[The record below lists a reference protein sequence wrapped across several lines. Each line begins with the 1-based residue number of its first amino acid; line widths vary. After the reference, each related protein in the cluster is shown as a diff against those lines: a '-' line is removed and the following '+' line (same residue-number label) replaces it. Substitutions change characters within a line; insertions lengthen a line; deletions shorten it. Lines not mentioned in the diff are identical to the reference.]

1 MDDIVVI
8 KLNLDEQETWRY
20 TGEVL
25 ARDAHSLTLRA
36 LFNRADTPFHGIL
49 LRQGD
54 IFIEI
59 YYTERWYN
67 IFQIH
72 DRDSAEIK
80 GWYCN
85 VTKPAE
91 IDPSQIRYVDL
102 ALDLLVYPDG
112 RQLVLDEDEFEAL
125 HPDQSLRAKVFAAL
139 AELKALVTAAKRFSP
154 GLNKYG
160 LSQTFGSA
168 RSTHPRWIG

>member
-1 MDDIVVI
+1 MEDILVI

-59 YYTERWYN
+59 YFTDRWYN

-72 DRDSAEIK
+72 DRDSAAIK

-85 VTKPAE
+85 VAKPAE
-91 IDPSQIRYVDL
+91 IEASQIRYVDL

-112 RQLVLDEDEFEAL
+112 RQLVLDEDEYEAL
-125 HPDQSLRAKVFAAL
+125 HPDETLRARASAAL
-139 AELKALVTAAKRFSP
+139 AELKTLVQPQNGFLLA
-154 GLNKYG
+154 
-160 LSQTFGSA
+160 
-168 RSTHPRWIG
+168 

>member
-1 MDDIVVI
+1 MDDITVI
-8 KLNLDEQETWRY
+8 KLNLDEHETWRY

-59 YYTERWYN
+59 YYTDRWYN

-72 DRDSAEIK
+72 DRDSAAIK

-85 VTKPAE
+85 VTQPAE
-91 IDPSQIRYVDL
+91 IEASQIRYVDL

-125 HPDQSLRAKVFAAL
+125 QPEKSLRGAAIAAL
-139 AELKALVTAAKRFSP
+139 AELKTLVQPQNGFRLA
-154 GLNKYG
+154 
-160 LSQTFGSA
+160 
-168 RSTHPRWIG
+168 